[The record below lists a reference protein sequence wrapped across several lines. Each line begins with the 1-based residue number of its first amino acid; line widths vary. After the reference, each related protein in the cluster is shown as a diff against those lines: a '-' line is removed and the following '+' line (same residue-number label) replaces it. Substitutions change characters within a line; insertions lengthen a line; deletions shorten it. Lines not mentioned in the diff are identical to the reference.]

1 MPTRESGTTMLGMA
15 VAQTLPRNTKT
26 TSITRM
32 TDTMRVNSTSLTEPR
47 IIITRSSVMSR

>member
-1 MPTRESGTTMLGMA
+1 MLGMA
-15 VAQTLPRNTKT
+15 VAQTLPRNKKT